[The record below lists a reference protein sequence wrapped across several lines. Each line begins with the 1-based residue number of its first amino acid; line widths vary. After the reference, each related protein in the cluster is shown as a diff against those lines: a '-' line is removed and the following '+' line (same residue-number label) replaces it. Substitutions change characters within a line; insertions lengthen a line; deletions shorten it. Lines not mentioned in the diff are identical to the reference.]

1 MYLFVAAREATPIE
15 VLTPPPLV
23 KKGDERAPEQ
33 LSSSRLEFTVFFHS
47 WGDSEIQEDI
57 FAGEWLVAFWTLE
70 SGPIN
75 RWPGTHVEAKT
86 T

>member
-1 MYLFVAAREATPIE
+1 MYLFIAAREATAIE
-15 VLTPPPLV
+15 VLPPPPLV

-33 LSSSRLEFTVFFHS
+33 LSCSRLQFTVFFHA
-47 WGDSEIQEDI
+47 WGDSKMQEYI
-57 FAGEWLVAFWTLE
+57 FAGESLVAFWTLE

-75 RWPGTHVEAKT
+75 RRPGTHVDAKT